1 MCFFWWIERTY
12 EWVCDICLIQFAV
25 LFNLVTFG
33 TLILFV
39 PCDGCQTKMIAL
51 MWFEVEES
59 NGYGSKKLPFDCVS
73 VLLCRL
79 RSKSRYC
86 HQKLYPFTRN
96 MRYLKS
102 RALPSHVHIHSY
114 DSMNDTLEVL
124 IKKSISFRDV
134 VKSKQRS
141 ISFDGRD
148 SEAAILQAFGP
159 GNLLIKGSVSFNGR
173 FMETKASVK
182 SPKPTNSANPRSF
195 RCSPLKKRSLES
207 TLVGPDSPKHDA
219 ALKLQKVYRSFRTR
233 RQLADCAVLVEQR
246 WYELLP
252 FINLDLGI

>member
-1 MCFFWWIERTY
+1 MNRKNIWMGLWYLFDTICCSFQSNYFWDSDF
-12 EWVCDICLIQFAV
+12 VCSLWWMPNQNDRSHVVWSWGIKWLWQ
-25 LFNLVTFG
+25 
-33 TLILFV
+33 
-39 PCDGCQTKMIAL
+39 Q
-51 MWFEVEES
+51 
-59 NGYGSKKLPFDCVS
+59 KLLFDCVF

-79 RSKSRYC
+79 RSKSRCC
-86 HQKLYPFTRN
+86 HQKLCPFTRN

-114 DSMNDTLEVL
+114 DSINDTLEVL

-148 SEAAILQAFGP
+148 PEAAILQAFGP